1 MSKFNRITKWLSEND
16 FTFREVRL
24 TDGNTGIMV
33 ETDYEGL
40 YPTKECIKKQ
50 RTIATKIRRYKNLKA
65 ETRGYHTAV
74 LITAN

>member
-1 MSKFNRITKWLSEND
+1 MNSIKKWLQSNG
-16 FTFREVRL
+16 FTFKEVML
-24 TDGNTGIMV
+24 TDGKSGIMV